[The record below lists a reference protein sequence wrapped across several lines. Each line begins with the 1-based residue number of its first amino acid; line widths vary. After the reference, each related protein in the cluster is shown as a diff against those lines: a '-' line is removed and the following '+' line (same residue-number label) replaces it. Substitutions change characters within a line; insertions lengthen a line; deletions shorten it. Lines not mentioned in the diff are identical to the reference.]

1 MMPSG
6 FNHAVPLAACT
17 PVYGYPDVL
26 THPVYPVGPIQ
37 APAAAADPIQQ
48 VQPAQDQQEAR
59 REDLPGQQEPGHEVE
74 FSVTIQCKGRHV
86 VPGWLDLYLNFL
98 KARCVAGFGG
108 LERGKKAENL
118 HIQAMMRMI
127 VTGPVNKKLIDLI
140 RNQIKAAIGVKRADG
155 SDCQVYVSAFA
166 PGQSWTAMLGYCS
179 KDMGKPHHA
188 DVRFNVTDEEINA
201 GKAAWA
207 AARIS
212 YEDDR
217 LVLTKKSLFQALYAS
232 MYRL

>member
-6 FNHAVPLAACT
+6 LNHAVPLAACT
-17 PVYGYPDVL
+17 RVYGYPDML
-26 THPVYPVGPIQ
+26 TYPVYPVDPVQ
-37 APAAAADPIQQ
+37 APAAAADPIEQ
-48 VQPAQDQQEAR
+48 VQPAQNQQEVR
-59 REDLPGQQEPGHEVE
+59 REDLPVQQEPGHEVE
-74 FSVTIQCKGRHV
+74 FSVTITCKGRHI
-86 VPGWLDLYLNFL
+86 VPGWIDLYLNFM
-98 KARCVAGFGG
+98 KARCLAGFGG
-108 LERGKKAENL
+108 LERGKKEEHL

-127 VTGPVNKKLIDLI
+127 MTGPVNKKLIDLI
-140 RNQIKAAIGVKRADG
+140 HNQIKAAIGIKRGDG
-155 SDCQVYVSAFA
+155 SGCQVHVNAFA
-166 PGQSWTAMLGYCS
+166 PGQSWTPMLGYCS

-188 DVRFNVTDEEINA
+188 DVRFNVTDEEIKA